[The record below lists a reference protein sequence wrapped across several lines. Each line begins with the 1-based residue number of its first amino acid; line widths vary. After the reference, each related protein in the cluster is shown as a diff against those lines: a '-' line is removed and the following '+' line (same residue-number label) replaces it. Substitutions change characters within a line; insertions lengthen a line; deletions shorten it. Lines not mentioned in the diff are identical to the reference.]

1 VRGGRNACVDGGRR
15 EKKHGGPECQRI
27 HAPNQGTMDLEDVS
41 LAPLL
46 TFPAD
51 EKTVVRETKRD
62 PNSSIQVK
70 ECIQMIALYKN
81 GSPDHDARIQK
92 PTELVAQ
99 MYVAVAVCA
108 YAVAVAVS
116 LGSVVYAVST
126 AVLVL

>member
-1 VRGGRNACVDGGRR
+1 VRGGRNACVEGKEEEETRWTRVSAYTRTKSRHRGFGG
-15 EKKHGGPECQRI
+15 HP
-27 HAPNQGTMDLEDVS
+27 S

-51 EKTVVRETKRD
+51 QKTFLRETKWD

-70 ECIQMIALYKN
+70 KCIQMIALYKN
-81 GSPDHDARIQK
+81 GRPEHDARVQK
-92 PTELVAQ
+92 PTEFVAQ
-99 MYVAVAVCA
+99 MDVAVAVCA

>member
-1 VRGGRNACVDGGRR
+1 
-15 EKKHGGPECQRI
+15 
-27 HAPNQGTMDLEDVS
+27 MDLEDVS

>member
-1 VRGGRNACVDGGRR
+1 
-15 EKKHGGPECQRI
+15 
-27 HAPNQGTMDLEDVS
+27 MDSEDVS

-51 EKTVVRETKRD
+51 EKTVLETKRD

-81 GSPDHDARIQK
+81 GRPDHDARVQK

-99 MYVAVAVCA
+99 MDVAVAVCA